1 MTTSGT
7 RYTRDG
13 VKRFQGTLLNEATE
27 EKVFAGRFTFH
38 DLRAYYATQHKDKRG
53 ALPDLHANPATTT
66 RVYDRNKIV
75 KRCEFHFVEFQNKNG
90 TG

>member
-13 VKRFQGTLLNEATE
+13 VKRFQAKLLNEAIE

-38 DLRAYYATQHKDKRG
+38 GLRAYYATQHTDKDKDKDKDKRG
-53 ALPDLHANPATTT
+53 ALPDLHANPDNHT
-66 RVYDRNKIV
+66 RA
-75 KRCEFHFVEFQNKNG
+75 
-90 TG
+90 